1 MAMKPDQR
9 HPAPARTTSG
19 YAARHPAPGI
29 RPPAPQVWRRHAQR
43 IAALWALTLLAY
55 SNSFRAGFVNDNSM
69 LILHDA
75 RIQALTAQNINL
87 IWGQEYW
94 YGNAVSGLYRPLS
107 TLSYLLNYTIL
118 GNGQEPA
125 GYHWIN
131 FALHCA
137 NIALV
142 YLLAWR
148 LLGDGAMALA
158 VGAVWALHPVLSESV
173 TNIIG
178 RSDLLAGFGV
188 LAGLFCHIMGSGAAG
203 RRKAAWLGAL
213 AAVTAIGLFSKESA
227 IVVVAAMLLYD
238 FTFNREQT
246 WRARGVNYAA
256 VALPAAVFF
265 YLRYRVLSLLPIA
278 HFPPTDNPLVGADF
292 WTARLTAVKV
302 IGKYLWL
309 LVWPQHLS
317 IDYSYNQ
324 IPLFGWRLSNW
335 EDAKTLIAM
344 VVCAGLAVVAIRSY
358 RSNKPVF
365 FFIALF
371 FAVLAPTSNLV
382 MLIGAT
388 MAERFLYLPSICFA
402 ACLAIAVYAVCRR
415 LNLAAPM
422 VLGVICMGLCVR
434 TYSRNLDWADQQSI
448 WTSAAEVS
456 PASFKTHMN
465 LAFSRT
471 GPVPDRID
479 RILAEMDTALAI
491 VDRLPDEQNSARIYE
506 TAGGWYRK
514 KGDLLSPP
522 PQSASLQSQDWYR
535 KSLNVLLRGARVD
548 AAYIQATRRHDLAG
562 GRQPT
567 AMGWYPLYLELGRT
581 YLRLSDPGHALEA
594 LERGRK
600 IRMMPE
606 FFEEMSAAHR
616 MMGDSRQAA
625 VSLIEGLT
633 VSPGYQKLA
642 AALVGLY
649 RETEPQSCAVVVS
662 GRASSVNLEC
672 PLVREEVCLAAR
684 NVASAYIQTGHAAEA
699 EQTRNG
705 AIRGLGCAAELFH

>member
-1 MAMKPDQR
+1 MKPAR
-9 HPAPARTTSG
+9 ENRREPKGRPAPR
-19 YAARHPAPGI
+19 
-29 RPPAPQVWRRHAQR
+29 VWRRHALMV
-43 IAALWALTLLAY
+43 AALWAAALLAY
-55 SNSFRAGFVNDNSM
+55 SNSFGTGFVNDNSV
-69 LILHDA
+69 LILHDS
-75 RIQALTAQNINL
+75 RIQSPTAQNIGL

-94 YGNAVSGLYRPLS
+94 YGNAVSGLYRPMS
-107 TLSYLLNYTIL
+107 TLSYLLNYAIL
-118 GNGQEPA
+118 GNGKEPA

-131 FALHCA
+131 FALHCV

-142 YLLAWR
+142 YFLVWR
-148 LLGDGAMALA
+148 LLGDGPMALA
-158 VGAVWALHPVLSESV
+158 VGAVWALHPVLTESV

-178 RSDLLAGFGV
+178 RSDLLAAFGV
-188 LAGLFCHIMGSGAAG
+188 LAGLLCHIMGAGAAG
-203 RRKAAWLGAL
+203 RRKAAWLAAL

-227 IVVVAAMLLYD
+227 VVVVAAMLLYD
-238 FTFNREQT
+238 FTFKSGET
-246 WRARGVNYAA
+246 WRARGLSYAA
-256 VALPAAVFF
+256 VALPAAIFF
-265 YLRYRVLSLLPIA
+265 YVRHQVLSTLPIA

-324 IPLFGWRLSNW
+324 IPLFGWRLTNW
-335 EDAKTLIAM
+335 EDAKTIIAAA
-344 VVCAGLAVVAIRSY
+344 VCAGLAVVAIRSY

-382 MLIGAT
+382 MLIGAI

-402 ACLAIAVYAVCRR
+402 ACLVMAVYAICRR
-415 LNLAAPM
+415 TGWSAPTVLATIC
-422 VLGVICMGLCVR
+422 LGLGVR
-434 TYSRNLDWADQQSI
+434 TYARNLDWADQQTI

-465 LAFSRT
+465 LAYSLT

-491 VDRLPDEQNSARIYE
+491 VDGLPDEQNSARIYE

-514 KGDLLSPP
+514 KGDLLSPA
-522 PQSASLQSQDWYR
+522 PQSPSSQSQDWYR
-535 KSLNVLLRGARVD
+535 KSLKVLLRGAKVD
-548 AAYIQATRRHDLAG
+548 VAYIEATRRRDLAS

-567 AMGWYPLYLELGRT
+567 ATGWFPLYLELGRT
-581 YLRLSDPGHALEA
+581 YLRLSDTGRALEE
-594 LERGRK
+594 LERGRR
-600 IRMMPE
+600 IRMTPE

-625 VSLIEGLT
+625 VSLIEGIT
-633 VSPGYQKLA
+633 VSPGNSKLA
-642 AALVGLY
+642 SELVALY
-649 RETEPQSCAVVVS
+649 RETEPQGCAVVVS
-662 GRASSVNLEC
+662 GRAASVNMEC
-672 PLVREEVCLAAR
+672 PLVREEVCMAAR
-684 NVASAYIQTGHAAEA
+684 NVASVYMQTGHGAAA

-705 AIRGLGCAAELFH
+705 AISGLGCAADLFH